1 MESLK
6 STVSDLDTK
15 IISREG
21 LFSKI
26 FILNEK
32 DKYDLM
38 NLIQYILLAI
48 IPIIIVLKVLKN
60 YVPDD
65 DEDKGTIELLIEILI
80 QIIFIFVSF
89 VFVHRIICVV
99 PTYSG
104 RDYPDIS
111 MFVIV
116 LPLLF
121 LLFTMHTK
129 LGAKINMV
137 YDRCMQMVGLR
148 EKETTAEKP
157 TARSKQIQKQEVNA
171 NVMNPPNPPA
181 VMSHPYGGGGPN
193 FDSMYLDTKTPLVNA
208 NSPGGAAPPQN
219 NMNQGGPGGPGMMM
233 EPMAANDFSPVGSFY

>member
-15 IISREG
+15 IISKEG
-21 LFSKI
+21 VFSKI

-38 NLIQYILLAI
+38 NLVQYIVLAI
-48 IPIIIVLKVLKN
+48 VPIIIVLKLLKN

-65 DEDKGTIELLIEILI
+65 DEDKGSLELLIEILI

-89 VFVHRIICVV
+89 VFVHRMINVI

-104 RDYPDIS
+104 RDYPEVS

-129 LGAKINMV
+129 LGSKINMV
-137 YDRCMQMVGLR
+137 YNRFLEMIGMKQ
-148 EKETTAEKP
+148 KEVVEEKP
-157 TARSKQIQKQEVNA
+157 TAPSKKIQQHEVA
-171 NVMNPPNPPA
+171 NTNMQQAPPPA
-181 VMSHPYGGGGPN
+181 VMSHPYGGGNGGPN

-208 NSPGGAAPPQN
+208 NTPGSTSIPELN
-219 NMNQGGPGGPGMMM
+219 NNQGMSPPMM
-233 EPMAANDFSPVGSFY
+233 EPMAANDFSPMGGSIY